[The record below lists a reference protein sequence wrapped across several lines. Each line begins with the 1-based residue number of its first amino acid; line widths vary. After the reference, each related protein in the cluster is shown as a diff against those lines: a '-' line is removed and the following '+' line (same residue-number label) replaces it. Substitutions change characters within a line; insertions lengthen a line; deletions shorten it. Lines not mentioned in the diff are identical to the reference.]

1 MILTFI
7 RHGATNGNLEKRYIG
22 KTDESLCESGIL
34 QIKKNLAQKKY
45 PRADIIFSSP
55 MKRCLETCSLIYPN
69 RPPII
74 IEEFKEMNFG
84 SFEGKNYDELKSNP
98 EYQKW
103 LESKGKIPFP
113 NGEGREDFITRTV
126 KGFQKMIEIVR
137 HCEQS
142 EAISTKEGENYQKML
157 QKIIHLNNDF
167 KYDKE
172 KLRISA
178 VVHGGTIMAIMSEL
192 TKKDYYDFQ
201 VANGEIGTYEF

>member
-1 MILTFI
+1 MRPSTEDKMILTFI

-22 KTDESLCESGIL
+22 ETDESLCESGIL
-34 QIKKNLAQKKY
+34 QIKKNLSQKKY

-74 IEEFKEMNFG
+74 IEEFKEMDFG
-84 SFEGKNYDELKSNP
+84 DFEGKNYDELKSNP

-113 NGEGREDFITRTV
+113 NGEGREDFITREM
-126 KGFQKMIEIVR
+126 KGFQKM
-137 HCEQS
+137 
-142 EAISTKEGENYQKML
+142 L
-157 QKIIHLNNDF
+157 QNIIHLNNDF
-167 KYDKE
+167 KCNKE

-201 VANGEIGTYEF
+201 VANGEIVAYEF

>member
-1 MILTFI
+1 MTITFI
-7 RHGATNGNLEKRYIG
+7 RHGVTNGNLEKRYIG

-45 PRADIIFSSP
+45 PKADIIFSSP

-74 IEEFKEMNFG
+74 IEEFKEMSFG
-84 SFEGKNYDELKSNP
+84 DFEGKNYDELKSNP

-113 NGEGREDFITRTV
+113 NGEGREDFIARTRE
-126 KGFQKMIEIVR
+126 GFQKMIEIVS
-137 HCEQS
+137 HCVRS
-142 EAISTKEGENYQKML
+142 ETISSKEEKENQNKILQTKNS
-157 QKIIHLNNDF
+157 F
-167 KYDKE
+167 
-172 KLRISA
+172 RISV

-201 VANGEIGTYEF
+201 VANGEIVEYEF

>member
-55 MKRCLETCSLIYPN
+55 MKRCLEACLLIYPAQK
-69 RPPII
+69 PII
-74 IEEFKEMNFG
+74 IEEFKEMDFG
-84 SFEGKNYDELKSNP
+84 DFESKNYDELKSNP

-113 NGEGREDFITRTV
+113 NGEGREDFIAREM
-126 KGFQKMIEIVR
+126 KGF
-137 HCEQS
+137 
-142 EAISTKEGENYQKML
+142 QKML

-167 KYDKE
+167 KCDEK
-172 KLRISA
+172 KLRISV

-201 VANGEIGTYEF
+201 VANGECVEYEF